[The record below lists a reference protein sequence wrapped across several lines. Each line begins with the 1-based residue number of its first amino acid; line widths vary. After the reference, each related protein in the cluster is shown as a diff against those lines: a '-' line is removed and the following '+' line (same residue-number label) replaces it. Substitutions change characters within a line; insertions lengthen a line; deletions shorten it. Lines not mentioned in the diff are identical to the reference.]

1 MKAGFAKQ
9 EITPGTGLPMAG
21 FDRRKLPAEGLLD
34 ALEVCA
40 LALEAADGSR
50 LAVCVFDLL
59 GVDDALCRKVKTAV
73 GAACGLAPQ
82 RVWVSAT
89 HTHSAP
95 RACFAGSGDAAY
107 TDFLAQRA
115 AQAAQRALQALVPVQ
130 ASAACAAVTGVTSL
144 RNRGRDGAQFSMPL
158 PLLRLQGAAD
168 TLCLVRM
175 ACHPTVLDEKNLL
188 YSADLAGA
196 LRRGLGAGAA
206 LVLNG
211 ACGDLSTR
219 FTRQASAP
227 PELTRLAGIA
237 AQAAAQASY
246 HSLPDFGAHIAA
258 AEVFAE
264 LPCAAALDEQQRQR
278 LTAALR
284 KKLAECTDPQAAREY
299 DSRLAVLERPPV
311 RPEKTRTVRV
321 CAADPGPFVLVGVPF
336 EVDHADGLAMEQAL
350 AQQAGKPVYL
360 ACYTGGYESYLPS
373 GAPVT
378 AESSYEDIAA
388 AFRPEAR
395 TLLLTAARECVR
407 QCKEQNK

>member
-9 EITPGTGLPMAG
+9 EITPEIGLPMAG
-21 FDRRKLPAEGLLD
+21 FDRRKLAAEGVLD
-34 ALEVCA
+34 TLEVCV
-40 LALEAADGSR
+40 LALEATDGSR

-107 TDFLAQRA
+107 TELLARRA
-115 AQAAQRALQALVPVQ
+115 AQAAQCALQSLVPVQ
-130 ASAACAAVTGVTSL
+130 AAAARTAVTGVTSL
-144 RNRGRDGAQFSMPL
+144 RNRGRAGAQFSMPL
-158 PLLRLQGAAD
+158 PLVRLQGAAD
-168 TLCLVRM
+168 TLYLARM

-188 YSADLAGA
+188 YSADLAGSV
-196 LRRGLGAGAA
+196 RRRLGENA
-206 LVLNG
+206 LVFNG

-219 FTRQASAP
+219 FTRQASTP
-227 PELTRLAGIA
+227 QELARLAGLA
-237 AQAAAQASY
+237 VQAAAQVSY
-246 HSLPDFGAHIAA
+246 GSLPDFGTHIAA
-258 AEVFAE
+258 AEAFAE
-264 LPCAAALDEQQRQR
+264 LPCAAAFDERQRQS
-278 LTAALR
+278 LTDALR

-311 RPEKTRTVRV
+311 RREKTRTVRV

-350 AQQAGKPVYL
+350 AHQAKKPVYL
-360 ACYTGGYESYLPS
+360 VCYTGGYESYLPS
-373 GAPVT
+373 GAPLT

-388 AFRPEAR
+388 AFLPEAR
-395 TLLLTAARECVR
+395 PLLLTAARECVR
-407 QCKEQNK
+407 QCTEENG